1 MRPFS
6 LRIFVPSGD
15 PTGILIATR
24 DDGIG
29 KATLFSRHL
38 LGEVKG
44 RKDWSFPGVYL
55 LVGQSKLYIGEGDP
69 VGKRLEEHATKKE
82 FWNRALFFTAEN
94 RLNKA
99 HIQHLESRL
108 IKLAI
113 KAGVATLDNGN
124 QPQPPALGEEEYAFA
139 ENVLADM
146 LLTLPLLGHGHF
158 ESAAPVLDDD
168 DGTEPHDDSIA
179 PSTPKGAAVYS
190 QLPRDSLFRCNYKE
204 ARATI
209 ELVEGGVEVK
219 SGSTIVRE
227 PAPSFDVWRPGYA
240 QLRRQLIESGVVAEK
255 NGQMIFVRDQFF
267 TSASAAASIVCG
279 VSSNA
284 DIWNSESNQSLGDLL
299 RAAKQKQA

>member
-15 PTGILIATR
+15 PTGVLIATR

-29 KATLFSRHL
+29 KATLFSRPL

-44 RKDWSFPGVYL
+44 RKEWSFPGVYL
-55 LVGQSKLYIGEGDP
+55 LAGQSKLYIGEGDP
-69 VGKRLEEHATKKE
+69 VGKRLEEHATKKV

-108 IKLAI
+108 IKLAV
-113 KAGVATLDNGN
+113 KAETVALDNGN

-146 LLTLPLLGHGHF
+146 LLTLPLLGYTCF
-158 ESAAPVLDDD
+158 EPAEPTLSEGDSSESDD
-168 DGTEPHDDSIA
+168 DGATLPLL
-179 PSTPKGAAVYS
+179 KGSRVYS
-190 QLPRDSLFRCNYKE
+190 ELPLGLIFRCSYKE
-204 ARATI
+204 ARAAI
-209 ELVEGGVEVK
+209 ELVESGVEVK

-240 QLRRQLIESGVVAEK
+240 QLRRQLIASGVVAEK
-255 NGQMIFVRDQFF
+255 NGQLAFVQDQFF

-284 DIWNSESNQSLGDLL
+284 DIWNSDSNQSLGDLL
-299 RAAKQKQA
+299 RSAKRK